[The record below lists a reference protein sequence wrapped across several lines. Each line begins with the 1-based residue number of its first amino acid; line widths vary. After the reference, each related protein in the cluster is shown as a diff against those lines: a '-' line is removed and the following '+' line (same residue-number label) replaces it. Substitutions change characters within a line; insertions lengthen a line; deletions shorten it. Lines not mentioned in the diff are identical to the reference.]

1 MMKYRLGLD
10 LGTNSIGWAVLQ
22 SDDHDELSSIAAT
35 GVRVFSDGR
44 EPKSNSTLKA
54 TRRDARSMRRR
65 RDRYLQ
71 RRTFL
76 LDELTKCGLFPED
89 SQERSKLQ
97 KLNPLKLR
105 AMALETELPLHHIGR
120 ALFHLNQRR
129 GFKSNRKDK
138 SEEVTTGKIS
148 QSSLNLLKQMDLLED
163 QDDIETN
170 QNASS
175 AQKKVAREKAATD
188 RQSALERLKERK
200 NLSFGSY
207 LWEERHQKGL
217 PTRARPSSDGKLYE
231 VYPTRELLEDEFNKI
246 WDAQAQYHPTQLS
259 DALRVRLFD
268 VIFFQRKL
276 KAQPLGKCVYFPD
289 EDRVYRA
296 MPSFQRYR
304 IYQEVNNLEWRH
316 GIDRVRLIDDPFD
329 RNRVIELLEQPSVK
343 KNPSDRNALVRF
355 NVIRKELKKRE
366 AMLGDCEFNLES
378 ERRKGIDGNQ
388 TSNVM
393 QHEDY
398 VGPKWHDWSL
408 DKQDKFISTILDDK
422 LDDQEVCD
430 RLIKQFGL
438 TPISADMCKNAKLV
452 DGTANISVRAAR
464 ILTEIMTQDMLI
476 QSEAV
481 QRASK
486 SESGFRSPY
495 TSRRRGELLNRLP
508 YYGEAV
514 QGHVIPGTGYEA
526 DHQARI
532 GMVSNPTVHIAMNQ
546 LRLVVNELISRFG
559 NPISISIELAREL
572 PVGKEGRAEI
582 TKAQSINQK
591 RNEDYNKTLDEYGQK
606 KNRDNRNRIRLWE
619 EQGKRCVFTGKSI
632 GMSELLSAA
641 VEIEH
646 LIPFSKSLDDGLPNK
661 VVCLRQANRDKG
673 NRTPFEAFSS
683 SPGNYDWSEISSRVG
698 ELPKSKQ
705 WRFDDDALE
714 KWHKNSEGDF
724 SSRHLNDTRYI
735 GRLAKEY
742 LENIC
747 EFNKID
753 VVTGRLTG
761 LLRTF
766 WGLNSVLS
774 EIRNE
779 PNGKKTKNRNDH
791 RHHAIDA
798 IVVGMTSRSVIQR
811 VSTEANHAEELFE
824 FSRLFPRKDGTSAIE
839 PWHGFRRDVTNAV
852 SEIVVS
858 HKVRRKDL
866 RDRFKHSI
874 ARGVTDGQLHN
885 DTAFGIID
893 GPDKNE
899 LSKVV
904 VRRPVEYFM
913 TKKRLESVRDEY
925 LKKKFLAAFAG
936 DPNQGV
942 INLAR
947 KKGIRSLRATES
959 RSVIPMVDRNG
970 TQYKAYQGDSNWG
983 IEIFSY
989 PKGCKK
995 FGNWEGVVISRFE
1008 ANQPEFRPGFTYR
1021 PHPAAKLVMRLQI
1034 NDCIEIEDAGKI
1046 QILRIQ
1052 KIRKTGQ
1059 MALAP
1064 LDEANVDTRNRDKN
1078 DSFQYWYKTANSLRE
1093 LKARKIH
1100 ISPTGIISPSRTLA
1114 HLKLHLT
1121 QDTRSNGWSN
1131 R

>member
-1 MMKYRLGLD
+1 MKKYRLGLD

-22 SDDHDELSSIAAT
+22 SDDHGELLSIAAT

-44 EPKSNSTLKA
+44 EPKSKSTLKA

-76 LDELTKCGLFPED
+76 LDELTKCGLFPKD
-89 SQERSKLQ
+89 SHERLKLQ

-138 SEEVTTGKIS
+138 SEEVTTGKLS
-148 QSSLNLLKQMDLLED
+148 QSSFNLLKQMDLLED
-163 QDDIETN
+163 QDDIETD
-170 QNASS
+170 QKLSS

-246 WDAQAQYHPTQLS
+246 WNAQTKYHPTQLS
-259 DALRVRLFD
+259 DALRDRLFD

-289 EDRVYRA
+289 EDRVHRA

-304 IYQEVNNLEWRH
+304 IYQEVNNLEWRY
-316 GIDRVRLIDDPFD
+316 GIDRVRLIDDPLD

-355 NVIRKELKKRE
+355 NAIRKELKKRE

-422 LDDQEVCD
+422 LDDQEMCD
-430 RLIKQFGL
+430 RLIKQFDL
-438 TPISADMCKNAKLV
+438 TPISAEMCKNAKLV

-464 ILTEIMTQDMLI
+464 ILTKFMSQDMLI

-481 QRASK
+481 QKAWR
-486 SESGFRSPY
+486 SESEFQNPY
-495 TSRRRGELLNRLP
+495 TSRRRGELLKRLP
-508 YYGEAV
+508 YYGKAV
-514 QGHVIPGTGYEA
+514 QGHIIPGAGNEDDY
-526 DHQARI
+526 QARI

-546 LRLVVNELISRFG
+546 LRIVVNELIGRFG
-559 NPISISIELAREL
+559 NPESISIELARDL
-572 PVGKEGRAEI
+572 PVGKEGRSEI
-582 TKAQSINQK
+582 TRGQLRNQK
-591 RNEDYNKTLDEYGQK
+591 RNKDYNKTLDEFGQE

-619 EQGKRCVFTGKSI
+619 EQGKRCIFTGKSI

-646 LIPFSKSLDDGLPNK
+646 LIPFSKSLDDSLPNK
-661 VVCLRQANRDKG
+661 VVCFRQANRDKG
-673 NRTPFEAFSS
+673 NRTPFEAFSG
-683 SPGNYDWSEISSRVG
+683 SPGDYDWNKINSRVG

-705 WRFDDDALE
+705 WRFDEDALE

-753 VVTGRLTG
+753 VVTGKLTS
-761 LLRTF
+761 LLRAF
-766 WGLNSVLS
+766 WGLNSILS

-779 PNGKKTKNRNDH
+779 INGGKIKNRDDH

-798 IVVGMTSRSVIQR
+798 IVVGMTSRSIVQR
-811 VSTEANHAEELFE
+811 VSTEANRAEELFE
-824 FSRLFPRKDGTSAIE
+824 FSRLFPKKDGTSAIE
-839 PWHGFRRDVTNAV
+839 PWHGFRRDVINAV

-866 RDRFKHSI
+866 RGRSKQTI
-874 ARGVTDGQLHN
+874 AQGVTDGRLHN
-885 DTAFGIID
+885 DTAFGIIN
-893 GPDKNE
+893 GPDKNRV
-899 LSKVV
+899 SKVV
-904 VRRPVEYFM
+904 VRRPVEYFT
-913 TKKRLESVRDEY
+913 TKKRLESICDEY

-936 DPNQGV
+936 DPKQG
-942 INLAR
+942 IIDLAR

-959 RSVIPMVDRNG
+959 LSVIPIKDRSG
-970 TQYKAYQGDSNWG
+970 TPYKAYQGDSNWG

-989 PKGCKK
+989 PKGHKN
-995 FGNWEGVVISRFE
+995 FGNWKGVVISRFK
-1008 ANQPEFRPGFTYR
+1008 ANQPNFRPGFTYR

-1034 NDCIEIEDAGKI
+1034 NDCIEIKDVGKF
-1046 QILRIQ
+1046 QFMRIQ
-1052 KIRKTGQ
+1052 KVSKDGVIT
-1059 MALAP
+1059 LAP
-1064 LDEANVDTRNRDKN
+1064 LNEANVDTRNRDKG
-1078 DSFQYWYKTANSLRE
+1078 DSFQYWYKTANSLR
-1093 LKARKIH
+1093 KSRARKIH
-1100 ISPTGIISPSRTLA
+1100 VSPTGLISAS
-1114 HLKLHLT
+1114 HI
-1121 QDTRSNGWSN
+1121 
-1131 R
+1131 

>member
-1 MMKYRLGLD
+1 MKYRLGLD

-22 SDDHDELSSIAAT
+22 SDDHGELLGIAAT

-44 EPKSNSTLKA
+44 DPKSKSTLKA

-71 RRTFL
+71 RRAFL

-89 SQERSKLQ
+89 SYERLKLQ

-105 AMALETELPLHHIGR
+105 AMALETKLPLHHIGR

-138 SEEVTTGKIS
+138 SEEVASGKIS
-148 QSSLNLLKQMDLLED
+148 QSSLNLLKQMDLLEVKN
-163 QDDIETN
+163 DIETD
-170 QNASS
+170 QELSS
-175 AQKKVAREKAATD
+175 AEKKAAREKAATD
-188 RQSALERLKERK
+188 RQSALERLNERK
-200 NLSFGSY
+200 NLSFGSF
-207 LWEERHQKGL
+207 LWEKRHQKGL
-217 PTRARPSSDGKLYE
+217 STRARPNSDGKLYE
-231 VYPTRELLEDEFNKI
+231 VYPTRELLIDEFHKI
-246 WDAQAQYHPTQLS
+246 WDAQAKFHPAQLT
-259 DALRVRLFD
+259 DALRDRLFY
-268 VIFFQRKL
+268 VIFSQRKL

-289 EDRVYRA
+289 EDRVHRA
-296 MPSFQRYR
+296 MPSFQHYR
-304 IYQEVNNLEWRH
+304 IYQEVNNLEWRY
-316 GIDRVRLIDDPFD
+316 GIDRVRLIDERLD
-329 RNRVIELLEQPSVK
+329 RNRVIELLEQPSKK

-355 NVIRKELKKRE
+355 NAIRKELKNRE
-366 AMLGDCEFNLES
+366 AMFGDCEFNLES
-378 ERRKGIDGNQ
+378 AKRKGIDGNQ

-398 VGPKWHDWSL
+398 VGPEWHDWSL
-408 DKQDKFISTILDDK
+408 DKQDKFISIILDDQ
-422 LDDQEVCD
+422 LDDQEVCE
-430 RLIKQFGL
+430 RLVMQFGL
-438 TPISADMCKNAKLV
+438 THSSAEMCKNAKLV
-452 DGTANISVRAAR
+452 GGTANISVRAAR
-464 ILTEIMTQDMLI
+464 ILTEIMNQDMLI

-481 QRASK
+481 EKASRLE
-486 SESGFRSPY
+486 SEFRNPY
-495 TSRRRGELLNRLP
+495 TRRRRGELQQKLP

-514 QGHVIPGTGYEA
+514 QGHIIPGAGNEE

-559 NPISISIELAREL
+559 HPASISIELARDL
-572 PVGKEGRAEI
+572 PLGIKGRSEI
-582 TKAQSINQK
+582 TKGQLKNQK
-591 RNEDYNKTLDEYGQK
+591 RNEAYNKTLDEYGQE

-619 EQGKRCVFTGKSI
+619 EQGKRCIFTGESI
-632 GMSELLSAA
+632 GISELLSAA

-646 LIPFSKSLDDGLPNK
+646 LIPFSKSLDDSLPNK

-683 SPGNYDWSEISSRVG
+683 SSGNYDWNEINSRVG

-705 WRFDDDALE
+705 WRFDEDALE

-753 VVTGRLTG
+753 VVTGRLTS
-761 LLRTF
+761 LLRAF

-779 PNGKKTKNRNDH
+779 HYGKKIKNRDDH

-811 VSTEANHAEELFE
+811 VSTEANRAEELFE
-824 FSRLFPRKDGTSAIE
+824 LSRLFLKKNGTSAIE
-839 PWHGFRRDVTNAV
+839 PWHGFRRDVIKAV

-866 RDRFKHSI
+866 QGRSKQTYK
-874 ARGVTDGQLHN
+874 RGVTDGQLHN
-885 DTAFGIID
+885 DTAFGIVD
-893 GPDKNE
+893 GPDKNG

-904 VRRPVEYFM
+904 VRRPVEDFT
-913 TKKRLESVRDEY
+913 TKKHLERIRDEY

-936 DPNQGV
+936 DSKQGV
-942 INLAR
+942 IDLAR

-959 RSVIPMVDRNG
+959 LSVIPIKDRNG
-970 TQYKAYQGDSNWG
+970 TPYKSYQGDSNWG

-989 PKGCKK
+989 PKGHEK
-995 FGNWEGVVISRFE
+995 FGNWKGVVISRFD
-1008 ANQPEFRPGFTYR
+1008 ANQLNFRPGFTYR

-1034 NDCIEIEDAGKI
+1034 NDCIEIEDAGKF
-1046 QILRIQ
+1046 QFMRIQ
-1052 KIRKTGQ
+1052 KINKHGQ
-1059 MALAP
+1059 MILAP
-1064 LDEANVDTRNRDKN
+1064 LNEANVDTRNRDKG
-1078 DSFQYWYKTANSLRE
+1078 DSFQYWYKTANSLRKS
-1093 LKARKIH
+1093 KARKIH
-1100 ISPTGIISPSRTLA
+1100 ISPIGLISPSRI
-1114 HLKLHLT
+1114 
-1121 QDTRSNGWSN
+1121 
-1131 R
+1131 